1 MDGDGALQPVTLGR
15 RNTIK
20 QKTGWI
26 PKDKWAK
33 FALFFSLLQCI
44 LATGLELYITI
55 KSKESIDSF
64 KFNTAL
70 ESDRMIL
77 DSGNAIT
84 AYHALFIAA
93 QLFQLILIGDALMQ
107 LSLVQL
113 LATTVFNW
121 AMWGYS
127 IIQSLQAN
135 KWWTVDLQK
144 ASFRGSIPLA
154 GNQPTQSLEFVLI
167 GVLLLFCLTWIF
179 LSWKLYYVF
188 GWTTYKEMG
197 ADVETKSIL
206 DSHRRFVF
214 IPYLYSFA

>member
-1 MDGDGALQPVTLGR
+1 MDGDGPLQPVTLGR
-15 RNTIK
+15 RNSTK

-33 FALFFSLLQCI
+33 FALGFSLLQFVI
-44 LATGLELYITI
+44 ATCLELYITI
-55 KSKESIDSF
+55 KSKDAIDGF
-64 KFNTAL
+64 RFNDL
-70 ESDRMIL
+70 VEKDRMIRQN
-77 DSGNAIT
+77 GTAIT

-113 LATTVFNW
+113 LATTLFNW

-127 IIQSLQAN
+127 IIQSLQASR
-135 KWWTVDLQK
+135 WWTVDLKQ
-144 ASFRGSIPLA
+144 ATFWNSLIPDTH
-154 GNQPTQSLEFVLI
+154 PTQSMEYVLI

-179 LSWKLYYVF
+179 LTWKLYYVF

-197 ADVETKSIL
+197 ADVETRSMI
-206 DSHRRFVF
+206 D
-214 IPYLYSFA
+214 